1 MDSMIF
7 PETDLSDY
15 CLQLQKPNL
24 IIIIKVISMQ
34 IIMKRLMLAQ
44 WYFHIHIQNQK
55 PLIY

>member
-1 MDSMIF
+1 MIF